1 MKITLKRPVIHGSE
15 TIAELTLREEVV
27 AGDMRG
33 LPMRDP
39 PHWDDLLKI
48 AGRLA
53 AQPDSV
59 MARLSFADTS
69 KVIEVVAGFMGAGL
83 ETGPTPSP

>member
-1 MKITLKRPVIHGSE
+1 MKIALQKPIAHGSE
-15 TIAELTLREEVV
+15 SISELNLREEIV

-33 LPMRDP
+33 IPMRDP

-53 AQPDSV
+53 AQPDAI
-59 MARLSFADTS
+59 MAKLSFADMQ
-69 KVIEVVAGFMGAGL
+69 EVVLRVAGFMAAGQ